1 MVQMIND
8 NVRQVVRII
17 DPVAMV
23 DGAGVKLRRSIGS
36 KSLDYLDPFLLFDH
50 FGSHN
55 PDDYLR
61 GFPMHPH
68 RGIETVTY
76 VLAGK
81 VKHEDSL
88 WNKGE
93 IATGDVQ
100 WMTAGRGIMH
110 QEMPQGIGNHMEGFQ
125 LWVNLPARLKMTAP
139 RYQNIPASKIPWLNP
154 AKGITIRLIAGQVDD
169 VSGPV
174 NEIAA
179 DPIFMDVCVDSGSTF
194 DYLIPAD
201 HTAFAYVFKGGG
213 DYCGTSVEATRLL
226 VFGEGERIV
235 VKGGLFRTRF
245 LLAAGQPL
253 GEPIARFGPF
263 VMNTSEEI
271 EQTLREIKNGTF
283 IK

>member
-1 MVQMIND
+1 MVNN
-8 NVRQVVRII
+8 NVRLVTRII
-17 DPVAMV
+17 DPVPMV
-23 DGAGVKLRRSIGS
+23 DGAGVKLRRSIGTQT
-36 KSLDYLDPFLLFDH
+36 LEYLDPFLVFDH

-61 GFPMHPH
+61 GFPLHPH

-76 VLAGK
+76 ILAGK

-100 WMTAGRGIMH
+100 WMTAGSGIMH
-110 QEMPQGIGNHMEGFQ
+110 KEMSQGIGNHMEGFQ
-125 LWVNLPARLKMTAP
+125 LWINLPARLKMIPP

-154 AKGITIRLIAGQVDD
+154 AKGVTIRLIAGQMGDER
-169 VSGPV
+169 GPV
-174 NEIAA
+174 NEIAV
-179 DPIFMDVCVDSGSTF
+179 DPICMDVCVDSEGIF
-194 DYLIPAD
+194 DFLIPSD

-213 DYCGTSVEATRLL
+213 DYCGTSVDATRLL

-235 VKGGLFRTRF
+235 VTGGLFRTRF
-245 LLAAGQPL
+245 LLVASKPL
-253 GEPIARFGPF
+253 GESIARFGPI
-263 VMNTSEEI
+263 VMNTGEEI
-271 EQTLREIKNGTF
+271 EQALREIRSGTF